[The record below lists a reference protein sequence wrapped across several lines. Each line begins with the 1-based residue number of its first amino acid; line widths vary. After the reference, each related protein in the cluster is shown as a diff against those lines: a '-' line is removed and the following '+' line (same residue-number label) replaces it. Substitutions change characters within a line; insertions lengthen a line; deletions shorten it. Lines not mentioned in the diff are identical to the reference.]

1 MGAEKAKHLVTLALT
16 LKISRDFNKLSYLAG
31 SAYTMNAQVCGGGHM
46 IDAYT
51 QLKGVFVNI
60 LSSHIYPL
68 HLVYM
73 CAPVQAC
80 TCTTHAQGWTCM
92 HNCTHMLFYSSVLF
106 FLFSYLSLLLLYLF
120 LSLSHSFSRNI
131 LFPYVFLPP
140 SPETIILLTGNLRI
154 FPLINAEIGTWPKH
168 GQTLLSRDTTLLQLG
183 HLMEWPKGALHELLL
198 LKFSAIAL
206 ILYLSPGY

>member
-140 SPETIILLTGNLRI
+140 CSLSLSFGFLRHFTSHQLCFRQNSISQFNASTMYQYHAWAQPQTWQVRLMLL
-154 FPLINAEIGTWPKH
+154 H
-168 GQTLLSRDTTLLQLG
+168 
-183 HLMEWPKGALHELLL
+183 
-198 LKFSAIAL
+198 FSD
-206 ILYLSPGY
+206 